1 MTPAFLGL
9 SPDERRL
16 YIDEA
21 AARRGVSPVIIEKD
35 FWVCWLLGVIFESS
49 FRDAIVFKGGT
60 SLSKVFGVI
69 NRFSEDIDLSL
80 APAFLGLDEP
90 AATTT
95 LSKGQ
100 ASKWMQRA
108 EATCTA
114 VVRDKLAPEVAAA
127 IGARLGASDSPWLT
141 FEVDVSS
148 HSPVVLFHYPTTQPP
163 ALEYLKRSVKLE
175 FGSLTDQ
182 RPTGSHAVRPWIAD
196 VLPDAFTDWH
206 CDVVALDLHRAFC
219 EKATIL
225 HAEHHRPA
233 DKPTPDR
240 FARHYADTAAL
251 ALHADAAGA
260 IASSE
265 LRDHV
270 VRWKSRFFGSA
281 WARYELALP
290 PTFKLVPPP
299 EREEALRRDYR
310 AMRDMYLS
318 EPQPFEHV
326 LSTLADVERQINES
340 GGESV
345 DSVTPSQG
353 SGVLGLH
360 RPRGRG

>member
-1 MTPAFLGL
+1 MDAPDLEGTRSIMTLAFVRL
-9 SPDERRL
+9 SPDERKL

-21 AARRGVSPVIIEKD
+21 AARRGLSPIILEKD
-35 FWVCWLLGVIFESS
+35 FWVCWLLGVLFESS

-90 AATTT
+90 DAIAA

-100 ASKWMQRA
+100 ANKWMERA
-108 EATCTA
+108 QATCTA
-114 VVRDKLAPEVAAA
+114 VVRDKLASEIATAL
-127 IGARLGASDSPWLT
+127 GTRLGESEGPWLT
-141 FEVDVSS
+141 FEVDASS
-148 HSPVVLFHYPTTQPP
+148 HSPVLLFHYPTTQPS

-182 RPTGSHAVRPWIAD
+182 RPTASLAVRPWIAD
-196 VLPDAFTDWH
+196 VLPDAFADWH
-206 CDVVALDLHRAFC
+206 CDVVALDLHRAFW

-251 ALHADAAGA
+251 ALHAEASGA
-260 IASSE
+260 ITQSE
-265 LRDHV
+265 LRDRV

-281 WARYELALP
+281 WARYDLALP

-299 EREEALRRDYR
+299 EREPALRRDYQ
-310 AMRDMYLS
+310 AMRDMYMS
-318 EPQPFEHV
+318 EPQSLERI
-326 LSTLADVERQINES
+326 LSTLADVERQVN
-340 GGESV
+340 
-345 DSVTPSQG
+345 
-353 SGVLGLH
+353 
-360 RPRGRG
+360 GREGRS